1 MPGTIIFNGIYV
13 NNQGPNGAV
22 FVGETSAPGWDSHNK
37 NQASNGQSNNAF
49 GAGENITGNL
59 FLLSDNDFLDTLILD
74 GFEKE
79 GGPSIQS

>member
-1 MPGTIIFNGIYV
+1 MPTSIVFNGIYV

-37 NQASNGQSNNAF
+37 IQASTGKNVNGF
-49 GAGENITGNL
+49 GGGELYTGNL
-59 FLLSDNDFLDTLILD
+59 YLLSDNDFIDTLILD

-79 GGPSIQS
+79 GGPTVQS